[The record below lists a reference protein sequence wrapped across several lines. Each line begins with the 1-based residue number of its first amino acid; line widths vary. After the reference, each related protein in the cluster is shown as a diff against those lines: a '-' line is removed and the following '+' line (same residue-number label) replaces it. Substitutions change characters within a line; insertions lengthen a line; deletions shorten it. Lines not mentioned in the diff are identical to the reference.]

1 MSKMKVSELAAEVKL
16 KSKEVVDFLHEN
28 GYVNVK
34 NMNSI
39 LSEEEEKTVRMKFAP
54 ETIKKAKPEPKAE
67 AKPKRVK
74 QASAPKPM
82 KQTFD
87 GRPPEV
93 REAAERKAKKISAE
107 AEEKKAVQKEETT
120 AQNEEAKTKKVKPE
134 EAKQVEIKTEKNES
148 ATVEKDTK
156 TKEHKVK
163 EPKKEVKEQKAA
175 PVKEAEEKAISDTPA
190 LSPEEAAI
198 AFARKKASQAAALN
212 SDKSG
217 KNNSS
222 GSANKSQR
230 QGDRR
235 RSDKSQ
241 GSKEQKDFSKDN
253 NRDNRSR
260 QVEGQNKNEGFR
272 GNRNS
277 DRPQG
282 QRGDKPF
289 SKDGNVSNDRRTTT
303 GGGRNGN
310 NTGARGAQPRGGQS
324 RTQSSAGVEERII
337 TKTGNRDRER
347 EREREKAKERERAE
361 KNLGKRFDKNK
372 ALSGI
377 DDDDNVAHRK
387 KKDPNRKGAFIKPE
401 VVAKPA
407 EEDTIKNIIIPDTLT
422 IKELADKM
430 KIQPSA
436 IIKKLFLQGKMY
448 TVTQDITFEEAEEI
462 ALEYNIICELEE
474 PVDLVAELLREDEE
488 DETLMERRPPVVCVM
503 GHVDHGK
510 TSLLDAI
517 RSTNVTSREAGGITQ
532 SIGASV
538 VMIDGKKITFLD
550 TPGHEAFTAMRM
562 RGAKSTDIA
571 ILVVAADDGVMP
583 QTVEAINHAK
593 AAGIEIIVAI
603 NKIDKP
609 SANIDKV
616 KQELTEYELIPED
629 WGGSTIFVPVSAH
642 SKEGIEQLLEMVL
655 LTADVAEYKANPN
668 RDARGIVIEASL
680 DKGRGPVATVL
691 VQKGTLRVGDSISI
705 GSSFGKVRAMLDDR
719 GNNVAEAGPSI
730 PVEILGLNGVP
741 NSGDTMLCFKD
752 DKEARAAA
760 ETFIAQDKAR
770 LIDESRKKL
779 SLDGLFD
786 QIKAGTVK
794 ELNVIIKAD
803 VQGSVEA
810 IRQSLVKLNNEEV
823 AIRVIHGAVGAIN
836 ESDISL
842 ASASNAI
849 VIGFNV
855 RMDAVAKE
863 TADREKV
870 DVRLYKVIY
879 NIISDVES
887 AMKGMLEPIYEERV
901 IGHAEI
907 RQVFK
912 ASGIGNIAGS
922 FVLDGKIIRGCKA
935 RITRDKDLIFEGN
948 LASLKRF
955 KDDVKEVNAGYECG
969 LVFEKFNDVK
979 EEDKVELYQMV
990 EVPRS

>member
-1 MSKMKVSELAAEVKL
+1 MRVSELANELGKTSKEVLDIIKQKDSSAALFAASSVSKDQENMVRNAVSQKKEGKTEPAKKKLTAIFRPQNAQQQIKRPVPKQQPKPQQAPAKAEETKPVQAAEVKPQVQ
-16 KSKEVVDFLHEN
+16 E
-28 GYVNVK
+28 
-34 NMNSI
+34 
-39 LSEEEEKTVRMKFAP
+39 
-54 ETIKKAKPEPKAE
+54 
-67 AKPKRVK
+67 
-74 QASAPKPM
+74 ASAPAAESRPA
-82 KQTFD
+82 QAERGDFQGRSQNGYQGRDNRGERPQGGYQNRD
-87 GRPPEV
+87 GRP
-93 REAAERKAKKISAE
+93 
-107 AEEKKAVQKEETT
+107 QGGGY
-120 AQNEEAKTKKVKPE
+120 QNRGDRPQGGFQNRGDRPQGVGYQNRGDRPQGGYQNRDGRPQGGFQNRDRNQGGFGSRFGED
-134 EAKQVEIKTEKNES
+134 
-148 ATVEKDTK
+148 KDKDNT
-156 TKEHKVK
+156 
-163 EPKKEVKEQKAA
+163 
-175 PVKEAEEKAISDTPA
+175 SRNGSRDN
-190 LSPEEAAI
+190 
-198 AFARKKASQAAALN
+198 RR
-212 SDKSG
+212 
-217 KNNSS
+217 SS
-222 GSANKSQR
+222 G
-230 QGDRR
+230 
-235 RSDKSQ
+235 
-241 GSKEQKDFSKDN
+241 
-253 NRDNRSR
+253 NRDNRSSAFDTPIQTKPSSTR
-260 QVEGQNKNEGFR
+260 QANKNAH
-272 GNRNS
+272 
-277 DRPQG
+277 
-282 QRGDKPF
+282 K
-289 SKDGNVSNDRRTTT
+289 NDRFD
-303 GGGRNGN
+303 
-310 NTGARGAQPRGGQS
+310 
-324 RTQSSAGVEERII
+324 
-337 TKTGNRDRER
+337 KRDRE
-347 EREREKAKERERAE
+347 ED
-361 KNLGKRFDKNK
+361 G
-372 ALSGI
+372 
-377 DDDDNVAHRK
+377 K
-387 KKDPNRKGAFIKPE
+387 KKAPKTGKGAFIMPQPKKEEAKVEDVKTITLPE
-401 VVAKPA
+401 R
-407 EEDTIKNIIIPDTLT
+407 LT

-430 KIQPSA
+430 KLQPSV
-436 IIKKLFLQGKMY
+436 IVKKLFLKGQM
-448 TVTQDITFEEAEEI
+448 VTLNQEIDYDQAEEI
-462 ALEYNIICELEE
+462 AMEFDVLCEQEE
-474 PVDLVAELLREDEE
+474 KVDVIAELLKEE
-488 DETLMERRPPVVCVM
+488 DENEADMVSRPPVVCVM

-517 RSTNVTSREAGGITQ
+517 RQTNVTAREAGGITQ
-532 SIGASV
+532 HIGASV
-538 VMIDGKKITFLD
+538 IEINGRKITFLD

-609 SANIDKV
+609 SANIEKV

-642 SKEGIEQLLEMVL
+642 SKEGIPQLLEMVL

-691 VQKGTLRVGDSISI
+691 VQKGTLHVGDSISI
-705 GSSFGKVRAMLDDR
+705 GSSFGKVRAMLDDK
-719 GNNVAEAGPSI
+719 GNNVTEAGPSI

-810 IRQSLVKLNNEEV
+810 IKQSLVKLNNEEV

-855 RMDAVAKE
+855 RIDAVAKD

-887 AMKGMLEPIYEERV
+887 AMKGMLEPIYEEKV